1 MGGKIAGAFTLV
13 VIGVIIADI
22 LIHPTGTQQAA
33 NGISSILTPT
43 YSALLGGGK

>member
-1 MGGKIAGAFTLV
+1 MGAKLAGAFTLV

-22 LIHPTGTQQAA
+22 LIHPEGTQAAA
-33 NGISSILTPT
+33 NGVTNILTPT